1 MSIEALDAAFQ
12 ADLSAHAIV
21 NWEMFRKMPVGLF
34 IAMIAL
40 YVYSIMKCQKRVNTL
55 SSLICRSIPIASLI
69 TPTTLSVRQ
78 GEYYYNTTA
87 NVPFLD
93 MSTVDM
99 SRNISQPG
107 RFAVYVPFNTQNSS
121 DNSSVNNASEILTGP
136 RTIIS
141 RFSNAAA
148 STGNIL
154 PIIPSYLN
162 STYMLRFYGPKVE
175 CKDAGP
181 NEIATIDRLID
192 SQIAVSEATETNQ
205 EIDYFAFVPAQDS
218 SGAYYSILGNRPEE
232 PVDAMN
238 QLWMAYSIYGIGS
251 NCQNPSNITRKYT
264 VCSLWNVSYAVNF
277 AFENGIQNITADYQL
292 LGEVEYPTVNA
303 SVSSNLTQFAY
314 SAYMWAFTDQIIG
327 FMEIY
332 TGKLTNGSAGTNN
345 SQIQTPVENTALLGS
360 SDLDVYFNQRQL
372 RLEGASNCTPSDQRA
387 QDIGLARN
395 DSLDHLIPELSF
407 NITISYFSSNLLSY
421 VTAFFHLVSGF
432 LAGINFT

>member
-21 NWEMFRKMPVGLF
+21 NREMIRKMPVGSL
-34 IAMIAL
+34 IAIIAL
-40 YVYSIMKCQKRVNTL
+40 YVYSIMKCQKQVNAL
-55 SSLICRSIPIASLI
+55 SSLICRLIPIASLI

-87 NVPFLD
+87 NVAFLD
-93 MSTVDM
+93 MSTVDT

-107 RFAVYVPFNTQNSS
+107 RFAVYVPLNAQN
-121 DNSSVNNASEILTGP
+121 NSVNNASDVLTGP

-148 STGNIL
+148 STGDIL
-154 PIIPSYLN
+154 PIIPPYLN
-162 STYMLRFYGPKVE
+162 STYMLQFYGPKVE
-175 CKDAGP
+175 CRDAGP
-181 NEIATIDRLID
+181 QEIATIDSSID
-192 SQIAVSEATETNQ
+192 SQISMSEATETNQ
-205 EIDYFAFVPAQDS
+205 EIDYFAFVPAQNS
-218 SGAYYSILGNRPEE
+218 SGFYPILGNRQEE

-277 AFENGIQNITADYQL
+277 TFENGIQNITAVDYQL
-292 LGEVEYPTVNA
+292 LNEVEYPTVNA
-303 SVSSNLTQFAY
+303 SAPSNLTQFAY

-332 TGKLTNGSAGTNN
+332 TEILTNGSAGTNN
-345 SQIQTPVENTALLGS
+345 SQIQTLIQTTALLGS
-360 SDLDVYFNQRQL
+360 SDLDVYFDQRHV
-372 RLEGASNCTPSDQRA
+372 RLDGASDCTPSDQRA
-387 QDIGLARN
+387 EDIGLARN
-395 DSLDHLIPELSF
+395 DSLDILIPELSF
-407 NITISYFSSNLLSY
+407 NITMSYFSSNLLSY
-421 VTAFFHLVSGF
+421 VTTYLLSPCVRVSDR
-432 LAGINFT
+432 N